1 MNDKYYMNELIQEIN
16 KMKITQEETN
26 QAFQKRMNDLVR
38 QNESMKRVNEKMI
51 AKIKDMKVALSDKKQ
66 NYIDDDDIYGYDPFE
81 KRKKNIQKKRLNKYF
96 NYNDDD
102 YNNYNGKKNYSFNIR
117 NDKFNDLNDLDYDFG
132 NHNNGNNNYN
142 GNNYKSID
150 YNYSG
155 KYRNYFLGKK
165 DKDVE
170 EFNDLNKNI
179 ISNKNNGV
187 VVTPLLF
194 TENDSKYISDFKT
207 YNSPQYTKNL
217 NNNSNTTNITRS
229 NTRKEDLFNLIRKN
243 NDRLEKIK
251 ELEEKVCK

>member
-1 MNDKYYMNELIQEIN
+1 M
-16 KMKITQEETN
+16 
-26 QAFQKRMNDLVR
+26 
-38 QNESMKRVNEKMI
+38 
-51 AKIKDMKVALSDKKQ
+51 
-66 NYIDDDDIYGYDPFE
+66 
-81 KRKKNIQKKRLNKYF
+81 
-96 NYNDDD
+96 
-102 YNNYNGKKNYSFNIR
+102 
-117 NDKFNDLNDLDYDFG
+117 NDLDYDFG